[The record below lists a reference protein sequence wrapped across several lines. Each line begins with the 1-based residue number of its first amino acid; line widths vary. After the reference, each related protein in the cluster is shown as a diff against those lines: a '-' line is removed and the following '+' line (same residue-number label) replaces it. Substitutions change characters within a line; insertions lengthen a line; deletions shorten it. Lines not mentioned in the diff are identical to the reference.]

1 MTWSFPR
8 QLALALLS
16 LLLGLSSFS
25 VARLARAQAAS
36 SAVEA
41 AKPGTA
47 TQGVEAPRYSPYERE
62 RIRRALERVR
72 GTIDPH
78 PAGKRIESIEVV
90 AFEVFEPDDPVPQFV
105 NWFHPTTQ
113 SYVIE
118 REVLF
123 HVGSAYD
130 QRRSDEIER
139 NLRALLLFSVVI
151 SQPLQGSQ
159 PDSVR
164 YLVITKDLWSLRL
177 GWDGRINKGVVDY
190 LSIQPTEM
198 NLFGTGRQLFATFVF
213 GRRSYTVGAGFVEP
227 RLAGS
232 RTRVS
237 LSANAV
243 VNCEHG
249 EIEGSSGTFVYS
261 RPLYSAT
268 SKWSYSTSVS
278 WSNTQTPLVVVGNL
292 DGAIC
297 SAKSDEE
304 VRLTLPN
311 QKVALLPNQFTYD
324 SQAFT
329 QNFTRS
335 YGYRYK
341 TNLSFGVEARRF
353 AYGAADLSNVRA
365 GVSTVP
371 GELTELELLYSKAV
385 YNARIP
391 LSDTRLS
398 PFFDLT
404 AFTTNFER
412 DINAETLA
420 LQEDFRLGHI
430 ANLRLYPALEAL
442 GSSRNMLGLDTSLS
456 YAWAVDTGYLK
467 ASVIHSVEL
476 SRPEQTDASLD
487 LLFRFT
493 SPRTLLGRFVYDTRL
508 SDHYMNYRN
517 TNVGLG
523 GTGRLRGYQTTAA
536 VGSNLFVSNLE
547 FRSRPVQI
555 FSVQLAA
562 VLFYDLGDAFDSFD
576 EVHLKQGMGGGI
588 RFLAPQL
595 DRDVFRIDLGFPVPL
610 DQTGG
615 EVSVIATF
623 GQAFTLL

>member
-1 MTWSFPR
+1 MTWSLPR
-8 QLALALLS
+8 QLALILFS
-16 LLLGLSSFS
+16 LLLGLSSFFLS
-25 VARLARAQAAS
+25 RLARAQAAS
-36 SAVEA
+36 TPVQA
-41 AKPGTA
+41 AKA
-47 TQGVEAPRYSPYERE
+47 TTSQGVVAPRYSPYELE
-62 RIRRALERVR
+62 RIRRALTRVR
-72 GTIDPH
+72 GSIDQH
-78 PAGKRIESIEVV
+78 PEGKRIESIEVV

-123 HVGSAYD
+123 HVGAAYD

-151 SQPLQGSQ
+151 SQPLQGSA

-198 NLFGTGRQLFATFVF
+198 NLFGTGRQLFGSLIF
-213 GRRSYTVGAGFVEP
+213 GRRAYTVGAGFVEP

-232 RTRVS
+232 RTRIL
-237 LSANAV
+237 LSASAV
-243 VNCEHG
+243 VNCEKG
-249 EIEGSSGTFVYS
+249 EIEGSAGSFQYS
-261 RPLYSAT
+261 RPLYAT
-268 SKWSYSTSVS
+268 TTRWSYSTSVS

-297 SAKSDEE
+297 SAKSNEE
-304 VRLTLPN
+304 VRVTLPN
-311 QKVALLPNQFTYD
+311 QKVAFLPNQFTYD

-353 AYGAADLSNVRA
+353 AYGAADLSNVRTDE
-365 GVSTVP
+365 SKVP
-371 GELTELELLYSKAV
+371 GELTEIERLYAV
-385 YNARIP
+385 AAYNDRIP
-391 LSDTRLS
+391 LSDTRIS

-404 AFTTNFER
+404 AYTNNFER

-420 LQEDFRLGHI
+420 LQEDFRLGHV
-430 ANLRLYPALEAL
+430 ANLRLYPALQAL

-456 YAWAVDTGYLK
+456 YAWAIDTGYLK
-467 ASVIHSVEL
+467 TSIIHSVEL

-487 LLFRFT
+487 VLFRFT
-493 SPRTLLGRFVYDTRL
+493 SPRLLLGRFVYDARL

-517 TNVGLG
+517 LNVGIG
-523 GTGRLRGYQTTAA
+523 GTGRLRGYETTAA

-562 VLFYDLGDAFDSFD
+562 VLFYDLGDAFDNFD
-576 EVHLKQGMGGGI
+576 EVHLKQGMGAGI